1 MKRMLVALLLITTFV
16 APPEQQASAH
26 ASLAISSPGVGKVI
40 YLSPKIVRLTF
51 DENLINLG
59 KSNQIKVTNSKGVV
73 VSLPTTTVRGS
84 TASVALK
91 KGLVHGTYLVSYRIV
106 SADGH
111 IVSSKYKFYY
121 RKKS

>member
-1 MKRMLVALLLITTFV
+1 MKRMLVALLLITAFV

-26 ASLAISSPGVGKVI
+26 ASLAIATPGVGKVI
-40 YLSPKIVRLTF
+40 NKSPKIVRLTF
-51 DENLINLG
+51 DEDLISLG
-59 KSNQIKVTNSKGVV
+59 KANQIKVTNSKGAL
-73 VSLPTTTVRGS
+73 VSLANTTVNLS
-84 TASVALK
+84 TASVQLK
-91 KGLVHGTYLVSYRIV
+91 KGLVYGTYTVTYRIV

>member
-26 ASLAISSPGVGKVI
+26 ASLAIASPGVGKVVNI
-40 YLSPKIVRLTF
+40 SPKIVRLTF
-51 DENLINLG
+51 DEDLISLG
-59 KSNQIKVTNSKGVV
+59 NANQIKVTNSKGAV
-73 VSLPTTTVRGS
+73 VSLASTTVNRS
-84 TASVALK
+84 TASVQLK
-91 KGLVHGTYLVSYRIV
+91 KGLVYGTYTVTYRIV

-121 RKKS
+121 RKKN

>member
-16 APPEQQASAH
+16 APPGQQASAH
-26 ASLAISSPGVGKVI
+26 ASLAISTPGVGKVI
-40 YLSPKIVRLTF
+40 HMSPKNVRLTF
-51 DENLINLG
+51 DEDLISLG
-59 KSNQIKVTNSKGVV
+59 KSNQIKVTNSKGKL
-73 VSLPTTTVRGS
+73 VSLSTTTVRGS
-84 TASVALK
+84 TASVKLIT
-91 KGLVHGTYLVSYRIV
+91 GLGYGTYAVTYRVV